1 MKVFLREGEV
11 LNDENNRLL
20 EKVQRKIEIIIFMFQ
35 MNELKADY
43 ELASNAFLDDLKV
56 SSSTRFYIIII
67 KQNSSFIRS
76 LRDKLRAIQE
86 QAHF

>member
-1 MKVFLREGEV
+1 M

-20 EKVQRKIEIIIFMFQ
+20 EKVLKFTFRKIMSFQ

-56 SSSTRFYIIII
+56 FWET
-67 KQNSSFIRS
+67 
-76 LRDKLRAIQE
+76 KLA
-86 QAHF
+86 F

>member
-1 MKVFLREGEV
+1 MTIFLFQKLFEARTRHTNERFISTSKVKNFLREGEV

-20 EKVQRKIEIIIFMFQ
+20 EKVLKFTFRKIMSFQ

-56 SSSTRFYIIII
+56 FWET
-67 KQNSSFIRS
+67 
-76 LRDKLRAIQE
+76 KLA
-86 QAHF
+86 F